1 MGVYFMNELNFI
13 NNTKSYVKNI
23 FEDEIMLTLLNNSNL
38 TRKQFESL
46 IIDFSLEKILDKD
59 LTLKHKTKL
68 RTDRDMLT
76 RGSFLRTLSQA
87 KNNVI
92 NSLYTILLLGYTG
105 IFDSIEFEPFIEIAH
120 RIRSHVEN
128 LKNEEDDENY
138 KKAVKTLTD
147 ELTDII
153 DDLARSRF

>member
-1 MGVYFMNELNFI
+1 MDDLNSL
-13 NNTKSYVKNI
+13 NSTKSYLKSI
-23 FEDEIMLTLLNNSNL
+23 FEDKIMLTLLNNSNL

-68 RTDRDMLT
+68 RTDKEILT

-87 KNNVI
+87 KNNVLA
-92 NSLYTILLLGYTG
+92 SLYTVLLLGYAG
-105 IFDSIEFEPFIEIAH
+105 IFDTIEFEPFIEIAH
-120 RIRSHVEN
+120 RIRSHIEN
-128 LKNEEDDENY
+128 LKKEENEENY
-138 KKAVKTLTD
+138 KKVIKTLTD

-153 DDLARSRF
+153 DDLARSKF

>member
-1 MGVYFMNELNFI
+1 MSDLNFL

-23 FEDEIMLTLLNNSNL
+23 FEDKIMLALLNNSNL

-68 RTDRDMLT
+68 RTDKNILT

-87 KNNVI
+87 KNNAI
-92 NSLYTILLLGYTG
+92 SSLYTVLLLGYVG
-105 IFDSIEFEPFIEIAH
+105 IFDTIEFEPFIEIAH

-128 LKNEEDDENY
+128 LKNEENDENY
-138 KKAVKTLTD
+138 QKTLKTLTD
-147 ELTDII
+147 ELTNII
-153 DDLARSRF
+153 DDLARSKF

>member
-1 MGVYFMNELNFI
+1 MSDLNFL

-23 FEDEIMLTLLNNSNL
+23 FEDKIMLALLNNSNL

-68 RTDRDMLT
+68 RTDKNILT

-92 NSLYTILLLGYTG
+92 SSLYTVLLLGYSG
-105 IFDSIEFEPFIEIAH
+105 IFDTIEFEPFIEIAH

-128 LKNEEDDENY
+128 LKNEENDENY
-138 KKAVKTLTD
+138 QKTLKTLTD
-147 ELTDII
+147 ELTNII
-153 DDLARSRF
+153 DDLARSKF